1 MPPPSMLQKMKSE
14 EKRMDFTSTY
24 KAGPEEKKEVEPED
38 ALERSLANML
48 KLKKDDDIKS
58 VSNVS
63 RTSKNFMD
71 MSVNDLL
78 AIRLPPPS
86 SKAKIQI
93 QEEPEKD

>member
-1 MPPPSMLQKMKSE
+1 
-14 EKRMDFTSTY
+14 
-24 KAGPEEKKEVEPED
+24 
-38 ALERSLANML
+38 ML